1 VCGILK
7 FIEMKHTCLHAK
19 HQALGAK
26 LVPFVDWEMPIWYT
40 SIQSEHT
47 AVRTRSG
54 VFDVSHMGLFAL
66 SGSPDAF
73 GQLQRLSCQTLAGIE
88 SGKLV
93 YTFLLNESGGILD
106 DVVVGQSEP
115 GHWFM
120 VVNASNQAK
129 IHAWLRTQ
137 CPDIALTVCNDRDG
151 LIAWQG
157 PEVAELLNLEGFRPW
172 THEHRSILGY
182 SARVMRTG
190 YTGEDGVEIWASH
203 ATIQGI
209 WEELMGLGVV
219 PCGLGS
225 RDTLRI
231 EAGLPLYGQELDET
245 ITPYHTRYARLVK
258 THAFI
263 GSEALQSVN
272 PTETTMVGL
281 VLNGGAIART
291 GAEIVGGGR
300 VTSGTRVGTQSIAM
314 ARVSS
319 AQAQQSELQVCIRDR
334 QHTAQVVPLPFLN
347 RS

>member
-1 VCGILK
+1 
-7 FIEMKHTCLHAK
+7 MKSTCLHTK
-19 HQALGAK
+19 HQELGAK

-40 SIQSEHT
+40 SIQAEHT

-54 VFDVSHMGLFAL
+54 VFDVSHMGLVTL

-73 GQLQRLSCQTLAGIE
+73 AQLQRVSCQSLSNIQ

-129 IHAWLRTQ
+129 IHAWLHTQ

-157 PEVAELLNLEGFRPW
+157 PEVAQLVDLEGMRPW
-172 THEHRSILGY
+172 THEQRAVFGH
-182 SARVMRTG
+182 SARIMRTG

-203 ATIQGI
+203 AVIQDI
-209 WEELMGLGVV
+209 WDALMALAVV
-219 PCGLGS
+219 PCGLGA
-225 RDTLRI
+225 RDTLRV

-245 ITPYHTRYARLVK
+245 ITPYQTRYSRLVK
-258 THAFI
+258 SHAFI
-263 GSEALQSVN
+263 GSDALKAVN

-281 VLNGGAIART
+281 VLNSGAIART
-291 GAEIVGGGR
+291 GASVVGGGM
-300 VTSGTRVGTQSIAM
+300 VTSGTRVGNRSIAM

-319 AQAQQSELQVCIRDR
+319 ALAQQSELQVCIRDR
-334 QHTAQVVPLPFLN
+334 QHTATIVSLPFL
-347 RS
+347 RHA